1 MGGACS
7 AAKIEARRA
16 FVAVAVTRDVIQLDS
31 LSDYLVAMGFK
42 RASLPCSS
50 CSSSGFEPS
59 VLGPD
64 RCTFCDGTEGGLDPH
79 TADVPLAAGCKPCAE
94 WAVLVWIASIGAGA
108 GRSGER
114 RGGLS

>member
-1 MGGACS
+1 M
-7 AAKIEARRA
+7 
-16 FVAVAVTRDVIQLDS
+16 AVTRDVIQLDS

-42 RASLPCSS
+42 RASLP

-108 GRSGER
+108 GANGERRSGAGRSGER